1 MVSEYY
7 RSDAGAVSL
16 LLGGLLLFG
25 DFTRPDLQPPAF
37 DPPTIRVNLYLVL
50 AVSIGV
56 LAFWLLVLQD
66 IRKSQKTGT
75 AGTAAPTTPD
85 SVIGLIA
92 VAATTLSPKGTVT
105 LAGEEWT
112 AVTSD
117 EQPVEEGTEVEIIK
131 QNGLVLTVRQAEES
145 PSEPDP

>member
-1 MVSEYY
+1 M
-7 RSDAGAVSL
+7 
-16 LLGGLLLFG
+16 
-25 DFTRPDLQPPAF
+25 
-37 DPPTIRVNLYLVL
+37 NLYLVL

-75 AGTAAPTTPD
+75 AGTAASTTPD

-92 VAATTLSPKGTVT
+92 VAATTLSPKGTVS
-105 LAGEEWT
+105 LGGEEWT
-112 AVTSD
+112 AVTSE
-117 EQPVEEGTEVEIIK
+117 EQPVEQGTEVEIIK
-131 QNGLVLTVRQAEES
+131 QDGLVLTVRQAEES